1 MRAGQYDEAGVSQM
15 EATYY
20 NVQISVLDLKEQI
33 NQTEN
38 VLSLLLAE
46 TPQHIQRGRLSNQ
59 SLPTSFA
66 TGVPLDMLASRPDV
80 RMSEHTLKAAFYA
93 TNQVRSSFYPAII
106 LSGSTG

>member
-20 NVQISVLDLKEQI
+20 NVQTSVLDLKEQI

-59 SLPTSFA
+59 SLPASFA
-66 TGVPLDMLASRPDV
+66 IGVPLDMLASRPDV
-80 RMSEHTLKAAFYA
+80 RMAERTLEAPFYA
-93 TNQVRSSFYPAII
+93 TNQARSSFYPAIT
-106 LSGSTG
+106 LSGSAG